1 MGKVTDE
8 NRRALEKALFFED
21 ADLKGMVGNEFPAT
35 LGRLIK
41 QKKISVLTIVENTNV
56 SKSYVNKLRN
66 LSEKNVNPSRRVVI
80 DIALAINA
88 TLGETNSLLKAAR
101 YQELYTRDPAEAL
114 IIWGMLNKKSGREIR
129 RLLQE
134 KGLDGMFKDK

>member
-1 MGKVTDE
+1 MGRVTDE
-8 NRRALEKALFFED
+8 NRRALEKSLFFED
-21 ADLKGMVGNEFPAT
+21 ADLKGMIDNEFPAT

-41 QKKISVLTIVENTNV
+41 QKRISVLTIVENTNV
-56 SKSYVNKLRN
+56 SKSYINKLRN
-66 LSEKNVNPSRRVVI
+66 TSEKHVNPSRRVVI

-88 TLGETNSLLKAAR
+88 TLDETNSLLKAAR

-114 IIWGMLNKKSGREIR
+114 IIWGMLNKKSGTEIR

-134 KGLDGMFKDK
+134 KGLDDMFKDK

>member
-56 SKSYVNKLRN
+56 SKS
-66 LSEKNVNPSRRVVI
+66 
-80 DIALAINA
+80 
-88 TLGETNSLLKAAR
+88 
-101 YQELYTRDPAEAL
+101 
-114 IIWGMLNKKSGREIR
+114 
-129 RLLQE
+129 
-134 KGLDGMFKDK
+134 